1 MRLTTRGFVAI
12 PPEIKR
18 VESFIRDQARR
29 VLRPRKRAAMTV
41 RIAQFVHAA
50 SDVVDEAF
58 LRDFPEVEVTKA
70 DSLESLANALNGA
83 EILHVY
89 NSAFTTDFARLVR
102 DKGRA
107 LKWIQ
112 FTTVGI
118 EVALKAGLPDGVW
131 VTNGG
136 DVSQRVLAGHAM
148 ALMLGVMRGF
158 RRFEQLRAQRKW
170 SRHGMSAEMM
180 ETEGARVVIL
190 GMGRIAQD
198 IARKAKAFDMEVICV
213 TRAPGPA
220 VPEIDRVVSREK
232 VGEILPT
239 ADVVMV
245 AMPLD
250 SGTKGFLSAEKIA
263 LLPQTAIVVNIS
275 RGKVVDEAALARALA
290 EGRIKGAGL
299 DAFSEE
305 PLPAT
310 SPLWDLPNVL
320 MTPHVGGQGGRES
333 WRRMSELIRDNT
345 RRYLTGAPL
354 KHVVRT
360 PDGNLEGFGNP
371 QAGN

>member
-1 MRLTTRGFVAI
+1 
-12 PPEIKR
+12 
-18 VESFIRDQARR
+18 
-29 VLRPRKRAAMTV
+29 MTV
-41 RIAQFVHAA
+41 RIAQFVHPT

-58 LRDFPEVEVTKA
+58 LRDFPEVKAVKTKT
-70 DSLESLANALNGA
+70 LESLAAALDGA

-89 NSAFTTDFARLVR
+89 NSAFTADFARLVR
-102 DKGRA
+102 DQGRA

-118 EVALKAGLPDGVW
+118 EIGVNAGLPEGVW
-131 VTNGG
+131 VTNSG

-158 RRFEQLRAQRKW
+158 RQYEPLRAERKW
-170 SRHGMSAEMM
+170 SRGIMTSHMI
-180 ETEGARVVIL
+180 ETEGSRMIIL
-190 GMGRIAQD
+190 GMGRIGQE

-213 TRAPGPA
+213 TRAAAPA
-220 VPEIDRVVSREK
+220 VPEIDRVVARENF
-232 VGEILPT
+232 VQVLPS

-245 AMPLD
+245 ALPLD
-250 SGTKGFLSAEKIA
+250 RSTRGFLSAERIA
-263 LLPQTAIVVNIS
+263 LMKETAILVNIS

-299 DAFSEE
+299 DALAEE
-305 PLPAT
+305 PLPAG

-320 MTPHVGGQGGRES
+320 ITPHVGGQGGREL
-333 WRRMSELIRDNT
+333 WRRMSDLIRENT
-345 RRYLTGAPL
+345 RRYLSGAPL

-360 PDGNLEGFGNP
+360 PDGTLVGFESR
-371 QAGN
+371 QSEK

>member
-1 MRLTTRGFVAI
+1 
-12 PPEIKR
+12 
-18 VESFIRDQARR
+18 
-29 VLRPRKRAAMTV
+29 MTV

-58 LRDFPEVEVTKA
+58 LRDFPEVEAAKA
-70 DSLESLANALNGA
+70 DSLESLVDALDGA

-89 NSAFTTDFARLVR
+89 NSAFTGDFARLVR

-118 EVALKAGLPDGVW
+118 EIGLNAGLAEGVW
-131 VTNGG
+131 VTNSG

-158 RRFEQLRAQRKW
+158 RRFERLRAQRKW
-170 SRHGMSAEMM
+170 SREAMSSHMI
-180 ETEGARVVIL
+180 ETEGARMIIL
-190 GMGRIAQD
+190 GMGRIGQD

-213 TRAPGPA
+213 TRAPAPA
-220 VPEIDRVVSREK
+220 VPEIDRVIPREK
-232 VGEILPT
+232 VGEVLPT

-250 SGTKGFLSAEKIA
+250 SSTKGFLSAEKIA
-263 LLPQTAIVVNIS
+263 LMQETAILVNIS

-299 DAFSEE
+299 DAFADE
-305 PLPAT
+305 PLPAA
-310 SPLWDLPNVL
+310 SPFWDLPNVL
-320 MTPHVGGQGGRES
+320 MTPHVGGQGGREL
-333 WRRMSELIRDNT
+333 WRRMSELIRENT
-345 RRYLTGAPL
+345 RRYLSGAPL

-360 PDGNLEGFGNP
+360 PDGKLQGFGIP